1 MLPAPDLDDR
11 RFQQLVDDARRLVR
25 YRCPDWTDHNISDPG
40 ITLIETFAMMVD
52 QLIYRLNRVPDRH
65 YVKFLELIGVERR
78 PPGVA
83 QGTVTFW
90 LSAPQSQV
98 VVVRAETEVGTD
110 RTDVTEPVVFTTV
123 EQLDIVPCTARWVGV
138 ELVGEDPTERTN
150 EMRGSGFTCFSP
162 APRPGDC
169 LMIGLSN
176 AVPSCAVLLR
186 IDCEVSGIGVDPR
199 RPPLVWEAKTPS
211 GWKQC
216 PVDRDETGGLNKP
229 GDVVLHLPDDH
240 DESVLAGVRKGWVR
254 CRLREPEPGQRTY
267 SEPPRIRKVA
277 ASTIGGTAS
286 IVHARVIRDEPLG
299 NSDGTA
305 AQHFRLQHVPVLPW
319 AGCSV
324 VAVDGDGDGDGESI
338 WRHVDHFAEATEV
351 DQVFH
356 VDAVSG
362 EVTFGPAVRES
373 AGTLRQYGAIPPESA
388 PLRMAAYRTGGGAQG
403 NVATGRIRVLKT
415 SVPYISRI
423 ENRSPVIGGAPA
435 ETLDDVKTRGPLILH
450 SRGRAVTA
458 QDFEDLTREVAPE
471 IARVHCLPA
480 QNASEGVVRVLLV
493 PHVTSDE
500 LGRVELADLTPPT
513 ETVERIRRFL
523 DERRLVGTRL
533 VIEPPAY
540 QAVTVVVGMHP
551 LPGFVRAH
559 VESGILTALYRVLH
573 PLHGGP
579 HGRGWPIGR
588 PVQESEIGA
597 AISTVPGI
605 DMSSEMMVR
614 LYTANPATRRRERVT
629 VVPVAANA
637 LVYSYDHQVV
647 KPA

>member
-1 MLPAPDLDDR
+1 MLPAPNLDDR
-11 RFQQLVDDARRLVR
+11 HFQQLVDDARRLVQH
-25 YRCPDWTDHNISDPG
+25 RCPEWTDHNISDPG
-40 ITLIETFAMMVD
+40 ITLIESFAMMVD

-90 LSAPQSQV
+90 LSAPQSHV

-110 RTDVTEPVVFTTV
+110 RTDVTEPVVFATV
-123 EQLDIVPCTARWVGV
+123 DQLDIVPCTATWVGV
-138 ELVGEDPTERTN
+138 EFVDDDPIERTN

-162 APRPGDC
+162 TPRPGDC

-229 GDVVLHLPDDH
+229 GDVVLHLPGDH
-240 DESVLAGVRKGWVR
+240 DESVLAGARKGWVR
-254 CRLREPEPGQRTY
+254 CRLIEPEPKQRTY
-267 SEPPRIRKVA
+267 SEPPRIRKVS

-305 AQHFRLQHVPVLPW
+305 AQRFRLQHAPVLPW

-324 VAVDGDGDGDGESI
+324 VAISDNDESI
-338 WRHVDHFAEATEV
+338 WQHVDHFAEAA
-351 DQVFH
+351 DMDKVFH
-356 VDAVSG
+356 VDAGSG
-362 EVTFGPAVRES
+362 EVTFGPTVREPD
-373 AGTLRQYGAIPPESA
+373 GTLRQYGAIPPRSA
-388 PLRMAAYRTGGGAQG
+388 ALRMAAYRTGGGAEG

-415 SVPYISRI
+415 SVPYISRV
-423 ENRSPVIGGAPA
+423 ENRSPAIGGAPA
-435 ETLDDVKTRGPLILH
+435 ETLDDVKVRGPLILR

-458 QDFEDLTREVAPE
+458 QDFEELTREVAPE

-480 QNASEGVVRVLLV
+480 TDPSDAGVVRVLLV

-513 ETVERIRRFL
+513 ATVERIRRFL
-523 DERRLVGTRL
+523 DERRVVGTRI

-540 QAVTVVVGMHP
+540 QAVTVVVGMDP
-551 LPGFVRAH
+551 LPGFVRTQ
-559 VESGILTALYRVLH
+559 VEFGILTAVYRVLH
-573 PLHGGP
+573 PLHGGVN
-579 HGRGWPIGR
+579 GCGWPIGR
-588 PVQESEIGA
+588 PVQEGEIGA
-597 AISTVPGI
+597 AISAVPGV

-614 LYTANPATRRRERVT
+614 LYTADPVTRKRERVS